1 MKISKPFDKPVKR
14 IVPRALPQTLSI
26 DPLRFTRR
34 NLLRGS
40 LAATA
45 AVPLLET
52 QRAWAQ
58 ATTSPTRMLVFLT
71 PNGTRN
77 ALFWPTGTETNF
89 TLNTF
94 MPDLGAYKSK
104 LTILKGIKLNPAL
117 QNGALGGTVG
127 SEHARGTGGLLT
139 GRPLKSGTQFKSF
152 GNTTSGW
159 GSGQSLDQY
168 LAMKLAP
175 PTTFPSLQIG
185 VHVRDT
191 EVRARISYT
200 AADQP
205 IPPREDPKDVFA
217 ALFGMSTGGGGTD
230 PALTRLWAQRKS
242 VFDATN
248 TETERIKKIVGAA
261 DRSKLDAHLTAMRD
275 VEKRL
280 VGMTGTT
287 TMPGTGACTKPTI
300 TDVDLKNDDQYLK
313 AGQMQMD
320 LAVAAL
326 ACDQTRIITFQ
337 WSYSESEHLFAFLNV
352 SGSNHVISHD
362 FAQSGA
368 NYDAYNKIQIWYQ
381 SQFASLLGK
390 MDAYKEGT
398 RTLLDNSVV
407 LWATEI
413 GESTQHDLM
422 MMPYVL
428 AGSAGGKIRAGR
440 LLDYSS
446 SRRDNNQMLVSIG
459 QAMGDTL
466 TSFGDA
472 SGATGPLPNL
482 A

>member
-1 MKISKPFDKPVKR
+1 MN
-14 IVPRALPQTLSI
+14 
-26 DPLRFTRR
+26 PLRFTRR
-34 NLLRGS
+34 NLLRGGI
-40 LAATA
+40 AATA

-52 QRAWAQ
+52 TQAWGQ
-58 ATTSPTRMLVFLT
+58 AAASPVRFVTFAT

-77 ALFWPTGTETNF
+77 ASFWPTGTETNF

-94 MPDLGAYKSK
+94 TTDLNVHKAK
-104 LTILKGIKLNPAL
+104 LTFLKGIKLNPSL
-117 QNGALGGTVG
+117 QNGALGGTLG
-127 SEHARGTGGLLT
+127 SEHARGTGGMLT
-139 GRPLKSGTQFKSF
+139 ARPLKSGTQFKSF

-168 LAMKLAP
+168 LAGKLNP
-175 PTTFPSLQIG
+175 PTTFKSLQVG

-200 AADQP
+200 GADQP

-217 ALFGMSTGGGGTD
+217 ALFGMGGTTTGGGTD
-230 PALTRLWAQRKS
+230 PALARLWAQRKS

-248 TETERIKKIVGAA
+248 TETERIKKIVGAS
-261 DRSKLDAHLTAMRD
+261 DRLKLDAHLTAMRD

-280 VGMTGTT
+280 VQMPSTMP
-287 TMPGTGACTKPTI
+287 MPGTATCAKPTL
-300 TDVDLKNDDQYLK
+300 TDVDLKNDDLYLK
-313 AGQMQMD
+313 AGQLQMD

-337 WSYSESEHLFAFLNV
+337 WSYSESEHLFGFLNIP
-352 SGSNHVISHD
+352 GNHHVISHNFTAGTAD
-362 FAQSGA
+362 FM
-368 NYDAYNKIQIWYQ
+368 NYDKIQIWYAQ
-381 SQFASLLGK
+381 QFAAFLTR
-390 MDAYKEGT
+390 MEAYKEGT
-398 RTLLDNSVV
+398 RSLLDNSIV

-413 GESTQHDLM
+413 GEATSHDLLT
-422 MMPYVL
+422 MPYVL

-440 LLDYSS
+440 LIDYGTTK
-446 SRRDNNQMLVSIG
+446 RDNNQMLVSIG

-472 SGATGPLPNL
+472 SGATGPLPGL